1 MILAL
6 LVQYN
11 YNDSVSIA
19 EPIGSQYFDYYE
31 VSNGKTFEEAKV
43 KALKYY
49 EGTEYILRFIDE
61 EGDEV

>member
-11 YNDSVSIA
+11 YNGSVSIA

-31 VSNGKTFEEAKV
+31 VSNGKTFEEYKSLV
-43 KALKYY
+43 
-49 EGTEYILRFIDE
+49 
-61 EGDEV
+61 

>member
-11 YNDSVSIA
+11 YNGSVSIV

-31 VSNGKTFEEAKV
+31 IVTAKTIEEAKA
-43 KALKYY
+43 KAIKYY